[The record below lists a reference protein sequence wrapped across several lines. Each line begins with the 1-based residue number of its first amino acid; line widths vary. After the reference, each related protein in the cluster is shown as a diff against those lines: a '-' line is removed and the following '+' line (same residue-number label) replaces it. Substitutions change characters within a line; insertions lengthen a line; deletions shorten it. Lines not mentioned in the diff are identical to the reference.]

1 MVTRSRGEQ
10 SAPLVLIARIAT
22 MLPTSNVPPSV
33 AAQFPLQ
40 VVATLIELFG
50 NDLQQWRF
58 IVDLF
63 CETAEQDLANLENA
77 IHGGEDAQIVE
88 AAHRIVGS
96 ARMLGHQSIGDA
108 ARRIER
114 AAQSIGPYPQRAE
127 EMQSALTDLC
137 AVVDEFR
144 QQASDCP
151 WPNAA
156 GAVR

>member
-1 MVTRSRGEQ
+1 MVARSRGEQ

-22 MLPTSNVPPSV
+22 MLPTPNVSPSV
-33 AAQFPLQ
+33 VAQFPPQ

-63 CETAEQDLANLENA
+63 CETAEQDLANLANA
-77 IHGGEDAQIVE
+77 IRGGEDAQIVE

-96 ARMLGHQSIGDA
+96 ARMLGHQPIGDA

-114 AAQSIGPYPQRAE
+114 AAQSIGPYQQRAQ
-127 EMQSALTDLC
+127 EMQSALACLR
-137 AVVDEFR
+137 ALADEFR
-144 QQASDCP
+144 QQANDCP

-156 GAVR
+156 VAG